1 METLNNIINQF
12 KDPQLLIIIG
22 CLIVALILFRVF
34 SNFLARHRIMKVAV
48 IGAILVCLVI
58 GIIWFVDHRTDFYSN
73 NVTNYV
79 YGEVRNISSAVR
91 KVELNVTRTNVKNKE
106 GKSISDKTVVVD
118 VDVNCKFLDK
128 NGKEI
133 SFNDIGF
140 YDTVQI
146 YVKENKIDNVSKD
159 TLSGVKIVL
168 KNSSS
173 K

>member
-1 METLNNIINQF
+1 METIKNMINLF

-34 SNFLARHRIMKVAV
+34 SNFLARHRILKIAV
-48 IGAILVCLVI
+48 IGLILVCLVI
-58 GIIWFVDHRTDFYSN
+58 GIFWFVDHRTDFYSN

-91 KVELNVTRTNVKNKE
+91 KIELNVTRTNVKNKD
-106 GKSISDKTVVVD
+106 GRSISDKTVVVD
-118 VDVNCKFLDK
+118 VDANCKFLDK

-146 YVKENKIDNVSKD
+146 YVKENKIYDVSKD
-159 TLSGVKIVL
+159 TLSGVKVVL
-168 KNSSS
+168 KSDFS

>member
-1 METLNNIINQF
+1 M
-12 KDPQLLIIIG
+12 
-22 CLIVALILFRVF
+22 
-34 SNFLARHRIMKVAV
+34 
-48 IGAILVCLVI
+48 
-58 GIIWFVDHRTDFYSN
+58 
-73 NVTNYV
+73 
-79 YGEVRNISSAVR
+79 
-91 KVELNVTRTNVKNKE
+91 KNKE

-146 YVKENKIDNVSKD
+146 YVKENKIDDVSKD

>member
-1 METLNNIINQF
+1 MEIFKNMINQF

-22 CLIVALILFRVF
+22 CLIVALILFRIF
-34 SNFLARHRIMKVAV
+34 SNFLARHRILKIAV

-58 GIIWFVDHRTDFYSN
+58 GIFWFVDHRTDFYSN

-91 KVELNVTRTNVKNKE
+91 KIELNVTRTNVKNKD

-118 VDVNCKFLDK
+118 VDANCKFLDK

-146 YVKENKIDNVSKD
+146 YVKENKINDVSKD
-159 TLSGVKIVL
+159 KLSGVKVVL
-168 KNSSS
+168 KSDF
-173 K
+173 

>member
-1 METLNNIINQF
+1 MEIFKNMINQF

-22 CLIVALILFRVF
+22 CLVVALILFRVF
-34 SNFLARHRIMKVAV
+34 SNFLARHRILKIAV
-48 IGAILVCLVI
+48 IGLILVCLVI
-58 GIIWFVDHRTDFYSN
+58 GIFWFVDHRTDFYSN

-91 KVELNVTRTNVKNKE
+91 KIELNVTRTNVKNKD
-106 GKSISDKTVVVD
+106 GRSISDKTVVVD
-118 VDVNCKFLDK
+118 VDANCKFLDK
-128 NGKEI
+128 NSKEI

-146 YVKENKIDNVSKD
+146 YVKENKINDVSKD
-159 TLSGVKIVL
+159 KLSGVKVVL
-168 KNSSS
+168 KSDFS